1 MFSHQEEREY
11 CSERQRN
18 IWDFEPKERL
28 HQKFKVQSANFLSVP
43 LVKETAR
50 RQSWEVAWSL
60 AAWVCSSVAPQIL
73 LYLVF
78 LAQMQQWAAT
88 PLLLSRRPS
97 TTFHPCP
104 RSRRWPQTQ
113 TAVWTPRQDPWKA
126 VDDKLEIA
134 SLSSVKELSLPW
146 AWNTWELMEPNRKT
160 PCSACKKH
168 DALPLLSCTRLALL
182 RL

>member
-1 MFSHQEEREY
+1 MCVMFSHQEEREY

-50 RQSWEVAWSL
+50 KTELRKWPEASL
-60 AAWVCSSVAPQIL
+60 PGSAAVSRLRFYYIWFSQHRCSSE
-73 LYLVF
+73 
-78 LAQMQQWAAT
+78 QQRHSFSVVVHQRHFIHVHR
-88 PLLLSRRPS
+88 SR
-97 TTFHPCP
+97 
-104 RSRRWPQTQ
+104 RRWPQTQ
-113 TAVWTPRQDPWKA
+113 TAVWTPLRQDPWKA

-146 AWNTWELMEPNRKT
+146 A
-160 PCSACKKH
+160 
-168 DALPLLSCTRLALL
+168 
-182 RL
+182 